1 MYLLDLM
8 PFGSACYTFPPIIQK
23 FNYNYLIADYKLTDN
38 SLGPGAQ
45 ISIDTIKDNGE
56 FKNNLTGGIGRITS
70 QFVLIQTPFINN
82 NIEYENSTQ
91 ELIVYG
97 KFSYDTLPPNS
108 NIFYFSTDSNIR
120 NILNAD
126 ILENNIIKVSYSNS
140 NIGYYSNIINP
151 SLELDQPPYNF
162 IIQLYNGGS
171 SNILDTIVLNSN
183 NTLYNITRNFI
194 PLHNIFDTYHKN
206 TLSLGS
212 PDIQLYDFRVY
223 NKFNPVSLPL
233 PITDLVIIPLSYCI
247 ILDTVNFKNI
257 GINSANINIVNKPS
271 ISRVVNNDIYIFNLS
286 PDTDYDAKIEIFD
299 NFQNIYFTNQII
311 TTCNYP
317 SLTED
322 LINPPF
328 TTVSEASLMS
338 NTSNTKM
345 YVGLDSVL
353 YTNIVGIIGINTINS
368 YGISLQASNIGI
380 SDSYI
385 NYTAFNANIYIN
397 SNDWNLTVN
406 IANFVTGGF
415 SYKPSLI
422 VKYRID
428 TPIFNS
434 IELQTF
440 TL

>member
-23 FNYNYLIADYKLTDN
+23 FNYNYLIANYQLTN
-38 SLGPGAQ
+38 SVSGSVN
-45 ISIDTIKDNGE
+45 IIRDNGD
-56 FKNNLTGGIGRITS
+56 FKNNLTGGTGNINS
-70 QFVLIQTPFINN
+70 EFVLIQSPFINN

-120 NILNAD
+120 NILKVDVLQNS
-126 ILENNIIKVSYSNS
+126 NIKLSYSNI

-151 SLELDQPPYNF
+151 LLELSNPPYNF
-162 IIQLYNGGS
+162 IIQLYNEGS

-212 PDIQLYDFRVY
+212 DNIKLYDFRVY

-271 ISRVVNNDIYIFNLS
+271 ISRFVNNDIYIFNLL
-286 PDTDYDAKIEIFD
+286 PATEYDVKIEIFD
-299 NFQNIYFTNQII
+299 NYQNIYFTNQII

-317 SLTED
+317 SLTEA
-322 LINPPF
+322 LIDPN
-328 TTVSEASLMS
+328 TVVSEPSLMS

-406 IANFVTGGF
+406 IATLTTQI

-422 VKYRID
+422 VKYKTGINS
-428 TPIFNS
+428 IFNS